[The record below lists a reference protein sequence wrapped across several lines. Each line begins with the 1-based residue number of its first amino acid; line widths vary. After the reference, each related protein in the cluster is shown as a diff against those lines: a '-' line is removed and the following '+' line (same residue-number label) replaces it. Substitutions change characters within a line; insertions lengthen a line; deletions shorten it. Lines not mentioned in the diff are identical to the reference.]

1 MREMLVELAADGSH
15 RVEGGERA
23 LRNKGYGTS
32 QQRAPL
38 PMSQLREIAALELQ
52 GPAGDCESR
61 REQMRNGAPDHRF
74 SRSGFA
80 DDPKDAAGAKPE

>member
-15 RVEGGERA
+15 RVERGERS
-23 LRNKGYGTS
+23 LRNEGNGTP

-38 PMSQLREIAALELQ
+38 AMTHLGEIAALELQ
-52 GPAGDCESR
+52 GPAGDCEAGW
-61 REQMRNGAPDHRF
+61 EQMGNGAPDHRF